1 MTWLLLSKPEIIK
14 GAVKIT
20 ELGISDHK
28 LALATIW
35 SKMKRPPPKTVRA
48 RTFKRFDQASFVM
61 RLGQSVP
68 CLMIRTIAI
77 GRGHTYSHAPY
88 REVKTRSVSEPWI
101 TPQIRKVVTF
111 DLDKANILNEHFSTI
126 GEKLANELPKTN
138 LTQSNVHVSIV
149 AACVISINLPSEGIV
164 WLS

>member
-111 DLDKANILNEHFSTI
+111 DLDKANILNEPF
-126 GEKLANELPKTN
+126 LNYWQKTG
-138 LTQSNVHVSIV
+138 QRIAKIQFDSK
-149 AACVISINLPSEGIV
+149 
-164 WLS
+164 

>member
-1 MTWLLLSKPEIIK
+1 MFNDPDDCYW
-14 GAVKIT
+14 A
-20 ELGISDHK
+20 
-28 LALATIW
+28 W
-35 SKMKRPPPKTVRA
+35 SHIFIDICQV
-48 RTFKRFDQASFVM
+48 
-61 RLGQSVP
+61 
-68 CLMIRTIAI
+68 
-77 GRGHTYSHAPY
+77 HAPY
-88 REVKTRSVSEPWI
+88 REVETRSVSEPWI

-149 AACVISINLPSEGIV
+149 AACVISINLSSEGIV

>member
-1 MTWLLLSKPEIIK
+1 
-14 GAVKIT
+14 
-20 ELGISDHK
+20 
-28 LALATIW
+28 
-35 SKMKRPPPKTVRA
+35 
-48 RTFKRFDQASFVM
+48 M

-101 TPQIRKVVTF
+101 TPQIRKVVTS

-149 AACVISINLPSEGIV
+149 AACVISINLSSEGIV